1 VLSSINGYIL
11 CVKPIEISA
20 NKKMSIMLSIVV
32 ATLLIVTSTIC
43 YQLLAFV
50 WIIIII
56 FFPAGEIIYSFTI
69 LTTSSSSA
77 LQWLHGESC
86 LFQLTH
92 ILNILSLL
100 CVWILQLLAY

>member
-1 VLSSINGYIL
+1 
-11 CVKPIEISA
+11 
-20 NKKMSIMLSIVV
+20 MLSIVI

-50 WIIIII
+50 WIIIFI

-69 LTTSSSSA
+69 LTTSSSA

-100 CVWILQLLAY
+100 CVWILQLLTY

>member
-1 VLSSINGYIL
+1 
-11 CVKPIEISA
+11 
-20 NKKMSIMLSIVV
+20 MLSIVV
-32 ATLLIVTSTIC
+32 VTLLSVTSTIC

-50 WIIIII
+50 WIIIFI
-56 FFPAGEIIYSFTI
+56 FLPAGEIIYFFTI

-92 ILNILSLL
+92 ILNIIILL
-100 CVWILQLLAY
+100 CVWILQLLTY